1 VQQQFLNDIDIRVK
15 INRNFPIKIHFDFRI
30 LLDEESDLLNEVTT
44 RMAVDNMKTSRT
56 VSTNNDSRIRGEIEK
71 ELNEERII

>member
-1 VQQQFLNDIDIRVK
+1 
-15 INRNFPIKIHFDFRI
+15 